1 MAVSGDLL
9 AGNVH
14 ARSSLSPL
22 IMFAAG
28 PGTITVVVTL
38 AAVRMPDRLPITA
51 IVAAVMGAGKTLAAL
66 LLAIQ
71 SGIASQPEHAG
82 HSHPLHGAHWLQ
94 FVLAG
99 LKVFLRT

>member
-1 MAVSGDLL
+1 MSGDLL
-9 AGNVH
+9 AGNIH

-38 AAVRMPDRLPITA
+38 AAVHMPDRLPITA
-51 IVAAVMGAGKTLAAL
+51 IVAAAMGAGKTLAAL

-71 SGIASQPEHAG
+71 SDEGLGIDHAPMLIPE
-82 HSHPLHGAHWLQ
+82 
-94 FVLAG
+94 
-99 LKVFLRT
+99 VF